1 MTAYDP
7 GDVVLVPYPFGER
20 SGGKKRPALVVSSS
34 QYNQETG
41 ELVVA
46 QITSRRSSPSRVGD
60 YIIEAWSECN
70 LPHPALVRARLATIE
85 TFQVLGKL
93 GRLPAAELQAAQA
106 DLQSIFAPGD

>member
-1 MTAYDP
+1 MTDYEP
-7 GDVVLVPYPFGER
+7 GDVILVPFGFAGQP
-20 SGGKKRPALVVSSS
+20 GGWKRPALVVSSS

-70 LPHPALVRARLATIE
+70 LTHPALVRARLATIE
-85 TFQVLGKL
+85 ASQVLGKL
-93 GRLPAAELQAAQA
+93 GSLPDAEFQAAQA
-106 DLQSIFAPGD
+106 DLQSVFAPGD